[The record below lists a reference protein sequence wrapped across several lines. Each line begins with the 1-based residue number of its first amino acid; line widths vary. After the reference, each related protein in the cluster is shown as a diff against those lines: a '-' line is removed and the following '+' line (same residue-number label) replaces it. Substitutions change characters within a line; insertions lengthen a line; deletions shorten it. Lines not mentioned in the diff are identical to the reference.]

1 MLHFR
6 QYFHRFTAPWSIMRS
21 ECQTVDVLWWA
32 TTSVKKAAWFEIAS
46 HLQILVWHTIFTF
59 GTNKYCLPISTIH
72 RLTINNKIMDSCSTN
87 VTDEHNGFRESIDF
101 HQDEGNLWEMSE
113 LRRDR
118 PESDIRS
125 RNWTSF
131 LQGDNHCFQKSDF
144 HWKIKVS
151 LFFFCQL
158 PFGFFTFSQQI
169 VMLCTVLIDNGGYNN
184 LAGNGS
190 EHERI

>member
-1 MLHFR
+1 
-6 QYFHRFTAPWSIMRS
+6 
-21 ECQTVDVLWWA
+21 
-32 TTSVKKAAWFEIAS
+32 
-46 HLQILVWHTIFTF
+46 
-59 GTNKYCLPISTIH
+59 
-72 RLTINNKIMDSCSTN
+72 
-87 VTDEHNGFRESIDF
+87 
-101 HQDEGNLWEMSE
+101 MSE

-184 LAGNGS
+184 LVENGS

>member
-1 MLHFR
+1 MVNYEKWMLDCWCVVMGH
-6 QYFHRFTAPWSIMRS
+6 HLS
-21 ECQTVDVLWWA
+21 
-32 TTSVKKAAWFEIAS
+32 KKAAWFEIAS
-46 HLQILVWHTIFTF
+46 HLQILVLHTIFTF
-59 GTNKYCLPISTIH
+59 GTNKYCLHILTIH
-72 RLTINNKIMDSCSTN
+72 CLTINNKTLDSCSTN
-87 VTDEHNGFRESIDF
+87 VKDEHNGFRESIDF

-158 PFGFFTFSQQI
+158 SIWFLYFLTTNSNAVHSSHRQWWIQQFGGKWKWTWK
-169 VMLCTVLIDNGGYNN
+169 N
-184 LAGNGS
+184 LATSCSKFPRN
-190 EHERI
+190 I